1 MSLKVYEIFKS
12 LQGES
17 SFQGLPC
24 VFIRLAGCHLNCSW
38 CDTAVVRTAPGI
50 PMEISDIINRISVM
64 GARVVEVTGGEPL
77 LQDDSFALLSALNDY
92 GFTVLLETSGACPLD
107 KVDPRTHIVMDVK
120 PPSSGEASSLC
131 EENFA
136 RLDHL
141 DEVKFPCASRE
152 DFDNAMIHLRR
163 HEHRRWRP
171 LFTPVTAHLEP
182 STLASWVLTEGPPD
196 GRFQLQLH
204 KVIGLP

>member
-1 MSLKVYEIFKS
+1 VTLRVYEIFKS

-24 VFIRLAGCHLNCSW
+24 IFIRLAGCHLDCSW
-38 CDTAVVRTAPGI
+38 CDTRDVRTAQGT
-50 PMEISDIINRISVM
+50 PMDITEIIHKISVM

-77 LQDDSFALLSALNDY
+77 LQEDSYELLTTLNNY
-92 GFTVLLETSGACPLD
+92 GFTVLLETSGAVPLD

-120 PPSSGEASSLC
+120 PPSSGEAASLV
-131 EENFA
+131 EANFT
-136 RLDHL
+136 RLDEN

-163 HEHRRWRP
+163 HERRRWRP
-171 LFTPVTAHLEP
+171 LFTPVTPHLDGAA
-182 STLASWVLTEGPPD
+182 LAAWVLTEGPPD

-204 KVIGLP
+204 KIIGLP